1 MDQFHTFCLVHL
13 RRVAMALDDGRQA
26 NKVRVKIM
34 SHVTTAYQGTKSA
47 KDFAKEIGF
56 RHEKFAEDF
65 LVLLKNR
72 RNPHQGV
79 EVAELEAARCAGG
92 IDNLLLSMQQCA

>member
-1 MDQFHTFCLVHL
+1 MDQFHTFCLFHL
-13 RRVAMALDDGRQA
+13 RQVAMALDDGRKA
-26 NKVRVKIM
+26 NKVRVEIM

-72 RNPHQGV
+72 RNPH
-79 EVAELEAARCAGG
+79 
-92 IDNLLLSMQQCA
+92 